1 MRYMFTIP
9 GKLPGL
15 NEYIDAERRHRLKA
29 AQMKARYEKLIQ
41 LCIRNDL
48 GLLLITKPVFID
60 YHFYE
65 PNRRRDKSNISGY
78 ARKMIEDALVKCR
91 VLENDGWRNIAGYQD
106 RFDVDKN
113 RPRIE
118 ITIMTEDE
126 K

>member
-15 NEYIDAERRHRLKA
+15 NEYIAAERRHRLKA
-29 AQMKARYEKLIQ
+29 AQMKARYEKIIQ
-41 LCIRNDL
+41 WCIRNDL
-48 GLLLITKPVFID
+48 GSLRITDPVFID